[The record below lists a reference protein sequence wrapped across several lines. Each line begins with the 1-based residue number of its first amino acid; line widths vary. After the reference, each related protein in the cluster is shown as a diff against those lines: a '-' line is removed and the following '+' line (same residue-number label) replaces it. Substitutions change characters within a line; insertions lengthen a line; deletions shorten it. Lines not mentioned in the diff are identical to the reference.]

1 MNILIY
7 IVSAMIM
14 NAGELYGYYKIS
26 GEKFSF
32 SNPKLYFIYF
42 LQTLLIVLN
51 YTYTQNI
58 IKVLVTF
65 FIIVL
70 MCKLLFLNKQLVECI
85 LISFII
91 ELLIAFSEFI
101 FMITVS
107 LYQRVDNNILVENWQ
122 GTIFGNGFILL
133 LFLLLV
139 NTPIPLKIF
148 NKLKELTVNINIKK
162 VSLFLGIVIICE
174 SVLFYLSNYNT
185 NNIFT
190 IIVNFAITI
199 IYFVIIMMLIKK
211 ESNYNTVYNKYITT
225 LQELE
230 EYESIINEYRVINH
244 ENQNQLNSIKGMTSN
259 KRVREYIDEILNN
272 KNKKNELI
280 LKQALLIPTGGLR
293 GLIYSKLVIMKN
305 KNINYNLHVDKKIN
319 IKLTKNISTKT
330 MLNVCQII
338 GVYLDN
344 AIEAVENLK
353 QKNILINIY
362 KADDI
367 AIEIINNKENYVD
380 INKIDKA
387 GYTTKEGIHGYGL
400 SLVSKIL
407 KEDPKLINE
416 REITQNTFKQKL
428 IIKQ

>member
-1 MNILIY
+1 MNFIVIFISTLIMTFSEIICCHRVLNEKIDFKSFKIYLIY
-7 IVSAMIM
+7 F
-14 NAGELYGYYKIS
+14 IS
-26 GEKFSF
+26 VV
-32 SNPKLYFIYF
+32 
-42 LQTLLIVLN
+42 LIFLN
-51 YTYTQNI
+51 YVLAANI
-58 IKVLVTF
+58 YKVLV
-65 FIIVL
+65 
-70 MCKLLFLNKQLVECI
+70 
-85 LISFII
+85 SFII
-91 ELLIAFSEFI
+91 MMLMFFLLFKVKFKDCFIGTVILEVMTIISELLFAVII
-101 FMITVS
+101 S
-107 LYQRVDNNILVENWQ
+107 LFHGLDANSLAQSYQ
-122 GTIFGNGFILL
+122 GTLFTNVMISTILIMVSFLIKPHLIFKKLSKLVSNITINKIIL
-133 LFLLLV
+133 F
-139 NTPIPLKIF
+139 F
-148 NKLKELTVNINIKK
+148 
-162 VSLFLGIVIICE
+162 SFVILC
-174 SVLFYLSNYNT
+174 SSFLFYISYYNKNET
-185 NNIFT
+185 FT
-190 IIVNFAITI
+190 LIVNFAITT
-199 IYFVIIMMLIKK
+199 IYFVIVVMIIVK
-211 ESNYNTVYNKYITT
+211 EHNYNVVKAKYKTT
-225 LQELE
+225 LNELE

-353 QKNILINIY
+353 QKNILISIY
-362 KADDI
+362 KVDNI
-367 AIEIINNKENYVD
+367 VIEIINNKENYVD
-380 INKIDKA
+380 INKVDKA

>member
-7 IVSAMIM
+7 IVSAMII
-14 NAGELYGYYKIS
+14 NAGELYGYYKIA

-58 IKVLVTF
+58 IKVLVTS

-162 VSLFLGIVIICE
+162 VSLFLGIVIICA

-344 AIEAVENLK
+344 AIEAVENLS

-416 REITQNTFKQKL
+416 RDITKNTFKQKL

>member
-1 MNILIY
+1 MNFIVIFISTLIMTFSEIICCHRVLNEKIDFKSFKIYLIY
-7 IVSAMIM
+7 F
-14 NAGELYGYYKIS
+14 IS
-26 GEKFSF
+26 VV
-32 SNPKLYFIYF
+32 
-42 LQTLLIVLN
+42 LIFLN
-51 YTYTQNI
+51 YILAANI
-58 IKVLVTF
+58 YKVLV
-65 FIIVL
+65 
-70 MCKLLFLNKQLVECI
+70 
-85 LISFII
+85 SFII
-91 ELLIAFSEFI
+91 MMLMFFLLFKVKFKDCFIGAVILEVMTIISELLFAVII
-101 FMITVS
+101 S
-107 LYQRVDNNILVENWQ
+107 LFHGLDANSLAQSYQ
-122 GTIFGNGFILL
+122 GTLFTNVMISTILIMVSILINPHLIFKKLSKLVSNITINKIIL
-133 LFLLLV
+133 F
-139 NTPIPLKIF
+139 F
-148 NKLKELTVNINIKK
+148 
-162 VSLFLGIVIICE
+162 SFVILC
-174 SVLFYLSNYNT
+174 SSFLFYMSYYNKNET
-185 NNIFT
+185 FT
-190 IIVNFAITI
+190 LIVNFAITT
-199 IYFVIIMMLIKK
+199 IYFIIVVMIIIK
-211 ESNYNTVYNKYITT
+211 EHNYNVVKAKYKTT
-225 LQELE
+225 LNELE

-305 KNINYNLHVDKKIN
+305 KNINYNLHIDKKIN

-353 QKNILINIY
+353 QKNILISIY
-362 KADDI
+362 KVYNI
-367 AIEIINNKENYVD
+367 VIEIINNKENYVD
-380 INKIDKA
+380 INKVDKA

>member
-1 MNILIY
+1 MNILVY
-7 IVSAMIM
+7 IVSAMII
-14 NAGELYGYYKIS
+14 NAGELYGYYKIA

-42 LQTLLIVLN
+42 LQTALIIFNYTFVSNAIKAIVTFLIITFMCKILFKHKKLIECIIIAFVTEIFMIISEFIYMFIMGFFNKVNNNFLIEMFEGTLKANILIMFIFLLLILSGLAYKSYKKLIRCV
-51 YTYTQNI
+51 YNI
-58 IKVLVTF
+58 SSNKL
-65 FIIVL
+65 II
-70 MCKLLFLNKQLVECI
+70 LFGLII
-85 LISFII
+85 LISNLIFYISYYNKNNYFTLFVNFSVTAIYSLII
-91 ELLIAFSEFI
+91 ILLII
-101 FMITVS
+101 
-107 LYQRVDNNILVENWQ
+107 
-122 GTIFGNGFILL
+122 
-133 LFLLLV
+133 
-139 NTPIPLKIF
+139 
-148 NKLKELTVNINIKK
+148 
-162 VSLFLGIVIICE
+162 
-174 SVLFYLSNYNT
+174 
-185 NNIFT
+185 
-190 IIVNFAITI
+190 
-199 IYFVIIMMLIKK
+199 K
-211 ESNYNTVYNKYITT
+211 ESKYNKIHSKYITT

-230 EYESIINEYRVINH
+230 EYENIINEYRVINH

-353 QKNILINIY
+353 QKNILISIY
-362 KADDI
+362 KVDNI
-367 AIEIINNKENYVD
+367 VIEIINNKENYVD
-380 INKIDKA
+380 INKVDKA

>member
-1 MNILIY
+1 MNFIVIFISTLIMTFSEIICCHRVLNEKIDFKSFKIYLIY
-7 IVSAMIM
+7 F
-14 NAGELYGYYKIS
+14 IS
-26 GEKFSF
+26 VV
-32 SNPKLYFIYF
+32 
-42 LQTLLIVLN
+42 LIFLN
-51 YTYTQNI
+51 YVLAANI
-58 IKVLVTF
+58 YKVLV
-65 FIIVL
+65 
-70 MCKLLFLNKQLVECI
+70 
-85 LISFII
+85 SFII
-91 ELLIAFSEFI
+91 MMLMFFLLFKVKFKDCFIGTVILEVMTIISELLFAVII
-101 FMITVS
+101 S
-107 LYQRVDNNILVENWQ
+107 LFHGLDANSLAQSYQ
-122 GTIFGNGFILL
+122 GTLFTNVMISTILIMVSFLIKPHLIFKKLSKLVSNITINKIIL
-133 LFLLLV
+133 F
-139 NTPIPLKIF
+139 F
-148 NKLKELTVNINIKK
+148 
-162 VSLFLGIVIICE
+162 SFVILC
-174 SVLFYLSNYNT
+174 SSFLFYISYYNKNET
-185 NNIFT
+185 FT
-190 IIVNFAITI
+190 LIVNFAITT
-199 IYFVIIMMLIKK
+199 IYFVIVVMIIIK
-211 ESNYNTVYNKYITT
+211 EHNYNVVKAKYKTT
-225 LQELE
+225 LNELE
-230 EYESIINEYRVINH
+230 EYESIINEYRIINH

-362 KADDI
+362 KEDDI
-367 AIEIINNKENYVD
+367 VIEIINNKENYVD
-380 INKIDKA
+380 INKVDKA

>member
-1 MNILIY
+1 MNFIMLFISSLIINASEIFCCHRILNKKINLKSFKIYLIY
-7 IVSAMIM
+7 F
-14 NAGELYGYYKIS
+14 IS
-26 GEKFSF
+26 VV
-32 SNPKLYFIYF
+32 
-42 LQTLLIVLN
+42 LIFLN
-51 YTYTQNI
+51 YILAANI
-58 IKVLVTF
+58 YKVLV
-65 FIIVL
+65 
-70 MCKLLFLNKQLVECI
+70 
-85 LISFII
+85 SFII
-91 ELLIAFSEFI
+91 MMLMFFLLFKVKFKDCFIGAVILEVMTIISELLFAVII
-101 FMITVS
+101 S
-107 LYQRVDNNILVENWQ
+107 LFHGLDANSLAQSYQ
-122 GTIFGNGFILL
+122 GTLFTNVMISTILIMVSILINPHLIFKKLSKLVSNITINKIIL
-133 LFLLLV
+133 F
-139 NTPIPLKIF
+139 F
-148 NKLKELTVNINIKK
+148 
-162 VSLFLGIVIICE
+162 SFVILC
-174 SVLFYLSNYNT
+174 SSFLFYMSYYNKNET
-185 NNIFT
+185 FT
-190 IIVNFAITI
+190 LIVNFAITT
-199 IYFVIIMMLIKK
+199 IYFIIVVMIIIK
-211 ESNYNTVYNKYITT
+211 EHNYNVVKAKYKTT
-225 LQELE
+225 LNELE
-230 EYESIINEYRVINH
+230 EYESIINEYRIINH

-362 KADDI
+362 KEDDI
-367 AIEIINNKENYVD
+367 VIEIINNKENYVD

-407 KEDPKLINE
+407 KEDPQLINE
-416 REITQNTFKQKL
+416 RDVTQNTFKQKL

>member
-1 MNILIY
+1 MNFIVIFISTLIMTFSEIICCHRVLNEKIDFKSFKIYLIY
-7 IVSAMIM
+7 F
-14 NAGELYGYYKIS
+14 IS
-26 GEKFSF
+26 VV
-32 SNPKLYFIYF
+32 
-42 LQTLLIVLN
+42 LIFLN
-51 YTYTQNI
+51 YVLAANI
-58 IKVLVTF
+58 YKVLV
-65 FIIVL
+65 
-70 MCKLLFLNKQLVECI
+70 
-85 LISFII
+85 SFII
-91 ELLIAFSEFI
+91 MMLMFFLLFKVKFKDCFIGTVILEVMTIISELLFAVII
-101 FMITVS
+101 S
-107 LYQRVDNNILVENWQ
+107 LFHGLDANSLAQSYQ
-122 GTIFGNGFILL
+122 GTLFTNVMISTILIMVSILINPHLIFKKLSKLVSNITINKIIL
-133 LFLLLV
+133 F
-139 NTPIPLKIF
+139 F
-148 NKLKELTVNINIKK
+148 
-162 VSLFLGIVIICE
+162 SFVILC
-174 SVLFYLSNYNT
+174 SSFLFYISYYNKNET
-185 NNIFT
+185 FT
-190 IIVNFAITI
+190 LIVNFAITT
-199 IYFVIIMMLIKK
+199 IYFVIVVMIIVK
-211 ESNYNTVYNKYITT
+211 EHNYNVVKAKYKTT
-225 LQELE
+225 LNELE

-305 KNINYNLHVDKKIN
+305 KNINYNLHIDKKIN

-362 KADDI
+362 KEDDI
-367 AIEIINNKENYVD
+367 VIEIINNKENYVD
-380 INKIDKA
+380 INKVDKA

>member
-1 MNILIY
+1 MNFIMLFISSLIINASEISCCHRILK
-7 IVSAMIM
+7 
-14 NAGELYGYYKIS
+14 EKINF
-26 GEKFSF
+26 KSF
-32 SNPKLYFIYF
+32 KLYLVYFISV
-42 LQTLLIVLN
+42 LLIFLN
-51 YTYTQNI
+51 YILAANI
-58 IKVLVTF
+58 YKVLV
-65 FIIVL
+65 
-70 MCKLLFLNKQLVECI
+70 
-85 LISFII
+85 SFII
-91 ELLIAFSEFI
+91 MMLMFFLLFKVKFKDCFIGTVILEVMTIISELLFAVII
-101 FMITVS
+101 S
-107 LYQRVDNNILVENWQ
+107 LFHGLDANSLAQSYQ
-122 GTIFGNGFILL
+122 GTLFTNVMISTILIMVSILINPHLIFKKLSKLVSNITINKIIL
-133 LFLLLV
+133 F
-139 NTPIPLKIF
+139 F
-148 NKLKELTVNINIKK
+148 
-162 VSLFLGIVIICE
+162 SFVILC
-174 SVLFYLSNYNT
+174 SSFLFYISYYNKNET
-185 NNIFT
+185 FT
-190 IIVNFAITI
+190 LIVNFAITT
-199 IYFVIIMMLIKK
+199 IYFIIVVMIIIK
-211 ESNYNTVYNKYITT
+211 EHNYNVVKAKYKTT
-225 LQELE
+225 LNELE
-230 EYESIINEYRVINH
+230 EYESIINEYRIINH

-362 KADDI
+362 KEDDI
-367 AIEIINNKENYVD
+367 VIEIINNKENYVD
-380 INKIDKA
+380 INKVDKA

>member
-1 MNILIY
+1 
-7 IVSAMIM
+7 
-14 NAGELYGYYKIS
+14 
-26 GEKFSF
+26 
-32 SNPKLYFIYF
+32 
-42 LQTLLIVLN
+42 
-51 YTYTQNI
+51 
-58 IKVLVTF
+58 
-65 FIIVL
+65 
-70 MCKLLFLNKQLVECI
+70 
-85 LISFII
+85 
-91 ELLIAFSEFI
+91 
-101 FMITVS
+101 
-107 LYQRVDNNILVENWQ
+107 
-122 GTIFGNGFILL
+122 
-133 LFLLLV
+133 
-139 NTPIPLKIF
+139 
-148 NKLKELTVNINIKK
+148 
-162 VSLFLGIVIICE
+162 
-174 SVLFYLSNYNT
+174 
-185 NNIFT
+185 
-190 IIVNFAITI
+190 
-199 IYFVIIMMLIKK
+199 
-211 ESNYNTVYNKYITT
+211 
-225 LQELE
+225 
-230 EYESIINEYRVINH
+230 
-244 ENQNQLNSIKGMTSN
+244 MTSN

-362 KADDI
+362 KEDDI
-367 AIEIINNKENYVD
+367 VIEIINNKENYVD

-416 REITQNTFKQKL
+416 RDITKNTFKQKL

>member
-1 MNILIY
+1 MNFIVIFISTLIMTFSEIICCHRVLNEKIDFKSFKIYLIY
-7 IVSAMIM
+7 F
-14 NAGELYGYYKIS
+14 IS
-26 GEKFSF
+26 VV
-32 SNPKLYFIYF
+32 
-42 LQTLLIVLN
+42 LIFLN
-51 YTYTQNI
+51 YILAANI
-58 IKVLVTF
+58 YKVLV
-65 FIIVL
+65 
-70 MCKLLFLNKQLVECI
+70 
-85 LISFII
+85 SFII
-91 ELLIAFSEFI
+91 MMLMFFLLFKVKFKDCFIGAVILEVMTIISELLFAVII
-101 FMITVS
+101 S
-107 LYQRVDNNILVENWQ
+107 LFHGLDANSLAQSYQ
-122 GTIFGNGFILL
+122 GTLFTNVMISTILIMVSILINPHLIFKKLSKLVSNITINKIIL
-133 LFLLLV
+133 F
-139 NTPIPLKIF
+139 F
-148 NKLKELTVNINIKK
+148 
-162 VSLFLGIVIICE
+162 SFVILC
-174 SVLFYLSNYNT
+174 SSFLFYMSYYNKNET
-185 NNIFT
+185 FT
-190 IIVNFAITI
+190 LIVNFAITT
-199 IYFVIIMMLIKK
+199 IYFIIVVMIIIK
-211 ESNYNTVYNKYITT
+211 EHNYNVVKAKYKTT
-225 LQELE
+225 LNELE

-305 KNINYNLHVDKKIN
+305 KNINYNLHIDKKIN

-353 QKNILINIY
+353 QKNILISIY
-362 KADDI
+362 KVDNI
-367 AIEIINNKENYVD
+367 VIEIINNKENYVD
-380 INKIDKA
+380 INKVDKA

>member
-1 MNILIY
+1 MNILVY

-32 SNPKLYFIYF
+32 SNPKLYFIYL
-42 LQTLLIVLN
+42 LQTALIILN
-51 YTYTQNI
+51 YTFVSNAIKAI
-58 IKVLVTF
+58 ITF
-65 FIIVL
+65 LIITS
-70 MCKLLFLNKQLVECI
+70 MCKILFKHKKLIECI
-85 LISFII
+85 I
-91 ELLIAFSEFI
+91 IAFVTEI
-101 FMITVS
+101 FMIIAEFIYMFIMGFFNKV
-107 LYQRVDNNILVENWQ
+107 NNNFLMETFG
-122 GTIFGNGFILL
+122 GTLQTNMFILL
-133 LFLLLV
+133 LFLMFVLLKLPSELYKKLIRCV
-139 NTPIPLKIF
+139 YNISS
-148 NKLKELTVNINIKK
+148 NKLIILFGLIILISNLIFYISYYNKNNYLT
-162 VSLFLGIVIICE
+162 LF
-174 SVLFYLSNYNT
+174 
-185 NNIFT
+185 
-190 IIVNFAITI
+190 VNFSVTAIYSLI
-199 IYFVIIMMLIKK
+199 IILLIIK
-211 ESNYNTVYNKYITT
+211 ESKYNKIHSKYKTT

-293 GLIYSKLVIMKN
+293 GLIYSKLIIMKN
-305 KNINYNLHVDKKIN
+305 RNINYNLHIDKKIN
-319 IKLTKNISTKT
+319 IKLIKNISTKT

-362 KADDI
+362 KADNI
-367 AIEIINNKENYVD
+367 IIEIINNKENYVD

-407 KEDPKLINE
+407 KEDSKLINE
-416 REITQNTFKQKL
+416 REITRNVFKQKL

>member
-42 LQTLLIVLN
+42 FQTALIILN
-51 YTYTQNI
+51 YTFVSNAIKAI
-58 IKVLVTF
+58 ITF
-65 FIIVL
+65 LIITF
-70 MCKLLFLNKQLVECI
+70 MCKILFKHKKLIECI
-85 LISFII
+85 I
-91 ELLIAFSEFI
+91 IAFLTEI
-101 FMITVS
+101 FMIIAEFIYIFIMGSFNKV
-107 LYQRVDNNILVENWQ
+107 NNIFLMETFG
-122 GTIFGNGFILL
+122 GTLQTNMFILL
-133 LFLLLV
+133 LFLMFVLLKLPSELYKKLIRCV
-139 NTPIPLKIF
+139 YNISS
-148 NKLKELTVNINIKK
+148 NKLII
-162 VSLFLGIVIICE
+162 LFGLIILI
-174 SVLFYLSNYNT
+174 SNLIFYISYYNKNNYFTLF
-185 NNIFT
+185 
-190 IIVNFAITI
+190 VNFSVTAIYSLI
-199 IYFVIIMMLIKK
+199 IILLIIK
-211 ESNYNTVYNKYITT
+211 ESKYNKIHSKYITT

-230 EYESIINEYRVINH
+230 EYENIINEYRVINH

-305 KNINYNLHVDKKIN
+305 KKINYNLHVDKKIN

-416 REITQNTFKQKL
+416 REITRNVFKQKL

>member
-1 MNILIY
+1 MNFIVIFISTLIMTFSEIICCHRVLNEKIDFKSFKIYLIY
-7 IVSAMIM
+7 F
-14 NAGELYGYYKIS
+14 IS
-26 GEKFSF
+26 VV
-32 SNPKLYFIYF
+32 
-42 LQTLLIVLN
+42 LIFLN
-51 YTYTQNI
+51 YVLAANI
-58 IKVLVTF
+58 YKVLV
-65 FIIVL
+65 
-70 MCKLLFLNKQLVECI
+70 
-85 LISFII
+85 SFII
-91 ELLIAFSEFI
+91 MMLMFFLLFKVKFKDCFIGTVILEVMTIISELLFAVII
-101 FMITVS
+101 S
-107 LYQRVDNNILVENWQ
+107 LFHGLDANSLAQSYQ
-122 GTIFGNGFILL
+122 GTLFTNVMISTILIMVSILINPHLIFKKLSKLVSNITINKIIL
-133 LFLLLV
+133 F
-139 NTPIPLKIF
+139 F
-148 NKLKELTVNINIKK
+148 
-162 VSLFLGIVIICE
+162 SFVILC
-174 SVLFYLSNYNT
+174 SSFLFYISYYNKNET
-185 NNIFT
+185 FT
-190 IIVNFAITI
+190 LIVNFAITT
-199 IYFVIIMMLIKK
+199 IYFVIVVMIIIK
-211 ESNYNTVYNKYITT
+211 EHNYNVVKAKYKTT
-225 LQELE
+225 LNELE
-230 EYESIINEYRVINH
+230 EYESIINEYRIINH

-362 KADDI
+362 KEDDI
-367 AIEIINNKENYVD
+367 VIEIINNKENYVD
-380 INKIDKA
+380 INKVDKA

>member
-1 MNILIY
+1 MNFIVIFISTLIMTFSEIICCHRVLNEKIDFKSFKIYLIY
-7 IVSAMIM
+7 F
-14 NAGELYGYYKIS
+14 IS
-26 GEKFSF
+26 VV
-32 SNPKLYFIYF
+32 
-42 LQTLLIVLN
+42 LIFLN
-51 YTYTQNI
+51 YVLAANI
-58 IKVLVTF
+58 YKVLV
-65 FIIVL
+65 
-70 MCKLLFLNKQLVECI
+70 
-85 LISFII
+85 SFII
-91 ELLIAFSEFI
+91 MMLMFFLLFKVKFKDCFIGTVILEVMTIISELLFAVII
-101 FMITVS
+101 S
-107 LYQRVDNNILVENWQ
+107 LFHGLDANSLAQSYQ
-122 GTIFGNGFILL
+122 GTLFTNVMISTILIMVSILINPHLIFKKLSKLVSNITINKIIL
-133 LFLLLV
+133 F
-139 NTPIPLKIF
+139 F
-148 NKLKELTVNINIKK
+148 
-162 VSLFLGIVIICE
+162 SFVILC
-174 SVLFYLSNYNT
+174 SSFLFYISYYNKNET
-185 NNIFT
+185 FT
-190 IIVNFAITI
+190 LIVNFAITT
-199 IYFVIIMMLIKK
+199 IYFVIVVMIIVK
-211 ESNYNTVYNKYITT
+211 EHNYNVVKAKYKTT
-225 LQELE
+225 LNELE

-305 KNINYNLHVDKKIN
+305 KNINYNLHIDKKIN

-353 QKNILINIY
+353 QKNILISIY
-362 KADDI
+362 KVDNI
-367 AIEIINNKENYVD
+367 VIEIINNKENYVD
-380 INKIDKA
+380 INKVDKA

>member
-1 MNILIY
+1 MNFIVIFISTLIMTFSEIICCHRVLNEKIDFKSFKIYLIY
-7 IVSAMIM
+7 F
-14 NAGELYGYYKIS
+14 IS
-26 GEKFSF
+26 VV
-32 SNPKLYFIYF
+32 
-42 LQTLLIVLN
+42 LIFLN
-51 YTYTQNI
+51 YVLAANI
-58 IKVLVTF
+58 YKVLV
-65 FIIVL
+65 
-70 MCKLLFLNKQLVECI
+70 
-85 LISFII
+85 SFII
-91 ELLIAFSEFI
+91 MMLMFFLLFKVKFKDCFIGTVILEVMTIISELLFAVII
-101 FMITVS
+101 S
-107 LYQRVDNNILVENWQ
+107 LFHGLDANSLAQSYQ
-122 GTIFGNGFILL
+122 GTLFTNVMISTILIMVSILINPHLIFKKLSKLVSNITINKIIL
-133 LFLLLV
+133 F
-139 NTPIPLKIF
+139 F
-148 NKLKELTVNINIKK
+148 
-162 VSLFLGIVIICE
+162 SFVILC
-174 SVLFYLSNYNT
+174 SSFLFYISYYNKNET
-185 NNIFT
+185 FT
-190 IIVNFAITI
+190 LIVNFAITT
-199 IYFVIIMMLIKK
+199 IYFVIVVMIIVK
-211 ESNYNTVYNKYITT
+211 EHNYNVVKAKYKTT
-225 LQELE
+225 LNELE

-305 KNINYNLHVDKKIN
+305 KNINYNLHIDKKIN

-353 QKNILINIY
+353 QKNILISIY
-362 KADDI
+362 KVDNI
-367 AIEIINNKENYVD
+367 VIEIINNKENYVD
-380 INKIDKA
+380 INKVDKA
-387 GYTTKEGIHGYGL
+387 GYTTQEGIHGYGL

>member
-1 MNILIY
+1 MNFIVIFISTLIMTFSEIICCHRVLNEKIDFKSFKIYLIY
-7 IVSAMIM
+7 F
-14 NAGELYGYYKIS
+14 IS
-26 GEKFSF
+26 VV
-32 SNPKLYFIYF
+32 
-42 LQTLLIVLN
+42 LIFLN
-51 YTYTQNI
+51 YVLAANI
-58 IKVLVTF
+58 YKVLV
-65 FIIVL
+65 
-70 MCKLLFLNKQLVECI
+70 
-85 LISFII
+85 SFII
-91 ELLIAFSEFI
+91 MMLMFFLLFKVKFKDCFIGTVILEVMTIISELLFAII
-101 FMITVS
+101 IS
-107 LYQRVDNNILVENWQ
+107 LFHGLDANSLAQSYQ
-122 GTIFGNGFILL
+122 GTLFTNVMISTILIMVSILINPHLIFKKLSKLVSNITINKIIL
-133 LFLLLV
+133 F
-139 NTPIPLKIF
+139 F
-148 NKLKELTVNINIKK
+148 
-162 VSLFLGIVIICE
+162 SFVILC
-174 SVLFYLSNYNT
+174 SSFLFYISYYNKNET
-185 NNIFT
+185 FT
-190 IIVNFAITI
+190 LIVNFAITT
-199 IYFVIIMMLIKK
+199 IYFVIVVMIIIK
-211 ESNYNTVYNKYITT
+211 EHNYNVVKAKYKTT
-225 LQELE
+225 LNELE
-230 EYESIINEYRVINH
+230 EYESIINEYRIINH

-362 KADDI
+362 KEDDI
-367 AIEIINNKENYVD
+367 VIEIINNKENYVD
-380 INKIDKA
+380 INKVDKA

>member
-1 MNILIY
+1 MNFIVIFISTLLMTFSEIICCHRALNKKINFKSFKIYLIY
-7 IVSAMIM
+7 F
-14 NAGELYGYYKIS
+14 IS
-26 GEKFSF
+26 VV
-32 SNPKLYFIYF
+32 
-42 LQTLLIVLN
+42 LIFLN
-51 YTYTQNI
+51 YILAANI
-58 IKVLVTF
+58 YKVLV
-65 FIIVL
+65 
-70 MCKLLFLNKQLVECI
+70 
-85 LISFII
+85 SFII
-91 ELLIAFSEFI
+91 IMLMFFLLFRMKFKDCFIGAVILEAMTIVSELLFAVIISLFHGLDANSFAQSYQGTLFSNI
-101 FMITVS
+101 IIS
-107 LYQRVDNNILVENWQ
+107 LILVMFSHILKPNYFFKKLSKLVSNI
-122 GTIFGNGFILL
+122 TINKIIL
-133 LFLLLV
+133 F
-139 NTPIPLKIF
+139 F
-148 NKLKELTVNINIKK
+148 
-162 VSLFLGIVIICE
+162 SFVILC
-174 SVLFYLSNYNT
+174 SSFLFYMSYYNKNET
-185 NNIFT
+185 FT
-190 IIVNFAITI
+190 LIVNFAITT
-199 IYFVIIMMLIKK
+199 IYFVIVVMIIVK
-211 ESNYNTVYNKYITT
+211 EHNYNVVEAKYKTT
-225 LQELE
+225 LNELE

-367 AIEIINNKENYVD
+367 VIEIINNKENYVD

-416 REITQNTFKQKL
+416 RDITKNTFKQKL
-428 IIKQ
+428 IIKH